1 MTTEEKKE
9 FSIDIDETLELG
21 VYSNLVVI
29 SHSSSEFVLDFS
41 RVMPG
46 HNGAKVVSRVVMT
59 PDHVKRLLHAL
70 GENIRRYESGFG
82 EIDLHEDSE
91 MNPFISAVNK
101 CDA

>member
-1 MTTEEKKE
+1 MATEDKKE
-9 FSIDIDETLELG
+9 FSIDLDEAMALG
-21 VYSNLVVI
+21 VYSNLAVI
-29 SHSSSEFVLDFS
+29 SHSSSEFVIDFA

-70 GENIRRYESGFG
+70 GENVRRYEANFG
-82 EIDLHEDSE
+82 EIDLHDGGDP
-91 MNPFISAVNK
+91 NPFISAISK